1 MNKPQNL
8 KEYVLTLRKFN
19 PTISDVNLTLYLS
32 SLGYSP
38 EEIMEAFVEG
48 EPRLTSGTD
57 DLELEAPK
65 KEVVETSL
73 PVPPPA
79 SFIPPA
85 VVATAPPVAPV
96 VFEPVPT
103 PTPVSIPVPEPI
115 KITLEGQVSTPVS
128 VVPTPPPKK
137 IEVTPIST
145 AIHAPVF
152 VPSLNPKPF
161 PRYEEPNF
169 TSPSDRK
176 ESPHFVSSTPVPQ
189 AVPPQN
195 LETPK
200 SPFAYPNRAD
210 ENFHSAFVPQSLDGK
225 VFPPKNLN
233 SFEVGESVPVK
244 KGGFVFSKIFSTFFV
259 LLFLAGLAYGYFE
272 YVDGVYVRAKAPY
285 EKETVFADAILKISK
300 VPSLS
305 VKSDIGFSITN
316 KEVGTALF
324 DVRKYNNSEYESL
337 VRDEGRFKDLSDI
350 STKVSSFF
358 TLNKKYPTSLNFI
371 EAPVL
376 DPSGKPYQYKSA
388 LVNKVPTFTL
398 PVDFETFEGALASKG
413 YATTV
418 VEKRALFTDKHMPPF
433 YALPIVPKTYIFADA
448 FTTLGGELSSLP
460 LDSDFSLLVNGFL
473 KNLSGDV
480 EGQLSFTT
488 SFKGGEFDLS
498 GGAEIAKIKNDS
510 FTKFKGLSFLFFENS
525 KLDDKW
531 VKINKDQIPN
541 DVNFKNYAGA
551 VFSNDVS
558 SMREQLKTILKIAG
572 EENLFFAEAEPKR
585 MIEKFDVFYSYSL
598 LLNKKAVPAF
608 YERAGKALSEKFKE
622 KALFGYDE
630 TTKRQ
635 IQDKMFSE
643 FLDFVSKNQKF
654 TLVVD
659 KDGVINFIDF
669 GFVLPI
675 VSPEQ
680 NIYKQAN
687 FSMKTNFGSFGKEVV
702 IEVPLEFIEA
712 NQALEILN
720 GS

>member
-19 PTISDVNLTLYLS
+19 PTVSDVNLTLYLS

-48 EPRLTSGTD
+48 ELRLPSGTD
-57 DLELEAPK
+57 DLELNAPVK
-65 KEVVETSL
+65 KVEEVAL
-73 PVPPPA
+73 PV
-79 SFIPPA
+79 S
-85 VVATAPPVAPV
+85 APAPV
-96 VFEPVPT
+96 VSPTVVTTASLTAPVVLEPAPVPIPEPVK
-103 PTPVSIPVPEPI
+103 IPVVE
-115 KITLEGQVSTPVS
+115 QVFTPAP
-128 VVPTPPPKK
+128 VVPAPLSQKNVPP
-137 IEVTPIST
+137 PIST
-145 AIHAPVF
+145 AIHTPVF
-152 VPSLNPKPF
+152 VPSLNQKPF

-176 ESPHFVSSTPVPQ
+176 EVPNFVPSVPVSRPESL
-189 AVPPQN
+189 QN
-195 LETPK
+195 SEIPK
-200 SPFAYPNRAD
+200 SPFDYPKPPVED
-210 ENFHSAFVPQSLDGK
+210 SVKKENFNFGLTPPASEGK
-225 VFPPKNLN
+225 VFPPKDFN
-233 SFEVGESVPVK
+233 SFQKDETVQVK
-244 KGGFVFSKIFSTFFV
+244 KTGSIFSKIFSTFFV
-259 LLFLAGLAYGYFE
+259 LLVLAGLAFGYFE

-285 EKETVFADAILKISK
+285 EKETVFSDAIEKISK
-300 VPSLS
+300 VESLS

-316 KEVGTALF
+316 KEASTALF

-337 VRDEGRFKDLSDI
+337 VRDERRFKDLADI

-358 TLNKKYPTSLNFI
+358 TLNKKYPASLSVA

-376 DPSGKPYQYKSA
+376 DPSGKPYQYKPA
-388 LVNKVPTFTL
+388 LVNKVPTFSL

-418 VEKRALFTDKHMPPF
+418 AEKRALFTDKHMPPF
-433 YALPIVPKTYIFADA
+433 YALPIVPKTYIFADT

-460 LDSDFSLLVNGFL
+460 LDADFSLLVNGFL
-473 KNLSGDV
+473 KNFSGDI

-551 VFSNDVS
+551 IFSTDVS

-572 EENLFFAEAEPKR
+572 EENLFFAEVEPKR
-585 MIEKFDVFYSYSL
+585 IIEKFDAFYSYSL
-598 LLNKKAVPAF
+598 LLNKKAVPVF

-622 KALFGYDE
+622 KALFTYDE
-630 TTKRQ
+630 NTKRQ
-635 IQDKMFSE
+635 MQDKMFVE
-643 FLDFVSKNQKF
+643 FLDFVSKNQKI

-659 KDGVINFIDF
+659 KDGFISFIDI

-687 FSMKTNFGSFGKEVV
+687 FSMKTNFGSFGKDVV
-702 IEVPLEFIEA
+702 IEAPLEFIEA
-712 NQALEILN
+712 NQALLILN